1 MNLDNHISTLG
12 LNNRAI
18 NALTGHG
25 AWKNGKFIKINP
37 IDTIEKLISLT
48 ENELSSILNLGKI
61 SKNHIK
67 NQLNLHGLSL
77 KNTYIKPTP
86 AKQILF
92 EKNINLR
99 DYFAA
104 KAMQS
109 LLTHEWLYLYDKAE
123 KIGLEDWD
131 DYVVET
137 AYFMA
142 DKMMKARKA
151 ELS

>member
-1 MNLDNHISTLG
+1 MKAFPHLST
-12 LNNRAI
+12 NRDDIAP
-18 NALTGHG
+18 GM
-25 AWKNGKFIKINP
+25 
-37 IDTIEKLISLT
+37 D
-48 ENELSSILNLGKI
+48 
-61 SKNHIK
+61 
-67 NQLNLHGLSL
+67 
-77 KNTYIKPTP
+77 
-86 AKQILF
+86 
-92 EKNINLR
+92 LR

-142 DKMMKARKA
+142 DKMIKARK
-151 ELS
+151 